1 MFPPCQLIK
10 HTIQQVS
17 NEAAWTNVTCTFTKL
32 WSSHHHKTW
41 GKYSKLLSFFPLRCQ
56 LISEVQCLW
65 WITFVW
71 ETFWSDGIH
80 VWLMSWER
88 WTTHLRKKKK
98 NIGEWNLAGSV
109 FGWGSKP
116 NCSWDKAEKLH
127 VSIVTRKNRTDVVY
141 IKVFP
146 AGVPVCART
155 AGGRAW

>member
-1 MFPPCQLIK
+1 MQLLPCQCKLLLVSPRPKTLLLILKGTFPPCQLIK

-41 GKYSKLLSFFPLRCQ
+41 GKYSKLLSSGSFFPLRCQ
-56 LISEVQCLW
+56 LISDVQCLC

-98 NIGEWNLAGSV
+98 ILASEIWLEVFLGEAQIQIA
-109 FGWGSKP
+109 
-116 NCSWDKAEKLH
+116 AETK
-127 VSIVTRKNRTDVVY
+127 RKSFMY
-141 IKVFP
+141 P
-146 AGVPVCART
+146 
-155 AGGRAW
+155 